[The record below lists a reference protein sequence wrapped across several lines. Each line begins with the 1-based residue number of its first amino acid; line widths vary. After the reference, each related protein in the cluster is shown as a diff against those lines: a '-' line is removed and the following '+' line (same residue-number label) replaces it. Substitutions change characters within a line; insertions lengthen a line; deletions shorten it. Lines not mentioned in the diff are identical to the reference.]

1 MAERDSRGTSSA
13 GLGLFDSA
21 KALLAT
27 VVGIAHNR
35 LELLSTELQEEIVR
49 VALMLLW
56 GAIGLFFVFLG
67 ITFLAL
73 LILIAFWD
81 DHRILAAAL
90 LAGLFAVL
98 AVVAGV
104 AAWRQIAAKPR
115 PFDASLNELAK
126 DDQELRSQR

>member
-1 MAERDSRGTSSA
+1 MAERDSRGTNSA

-73 LILIAFWD
+73 VILIAFWD
-81 DHRILAAAL
+81 DHRLLAAAL

>member
-1 MAERDSRGTSSA
+1 M
-13 GLGLFDSA
+13 
-21 KALLAT
+21 
-27 VVGIAHNR
+27 
-35 LELLSTELQEEIVR
+35 STELQEEIVR

-81 DHRILAAAL
+81 DHRLLAAAL

-104 AAWRQIAAKPR
+104 AAWRQIAVKPR
-115 PFDASLNELAK
+115 PFDASLTELAK
-126 DDQELRSQR
+126 DDRALRAPR

>member
-1 MAERDSRGTSSA
+1 MAERDSPGTSSA

-81 DHRILAAAL
+81 DHRLLAAAL

-104 AAWRQIAAKPR
+104 AAWRQIAVKPR
-115 PFDASLNELAK
+115 PFDASLTELAK
-126 DDQELRSQR
+126 DERELRAPR